1 MQNGAVVREAI
12 AHQRR
17 VRDSAL
23 YKNTFEPT
31 LFYFQGSSRSTILV
45 PIERAC
51 EFRAIVNS
59 SNSAVFCTVFDIT
72 VLQYA
77 KNG

>member
-59 SNSAVFCTVFDIT
+59 SNFSRILHRF
-72 VLQYA
+72 
-77 KNG
+77 

>member
-23 YKNTFEPT
+23 YKNTSEPT

-59 SNSAVFCTVFDIT
+59 SNFSRILHRF
-72 VLQYA
+72 
-77 KNG
+77 